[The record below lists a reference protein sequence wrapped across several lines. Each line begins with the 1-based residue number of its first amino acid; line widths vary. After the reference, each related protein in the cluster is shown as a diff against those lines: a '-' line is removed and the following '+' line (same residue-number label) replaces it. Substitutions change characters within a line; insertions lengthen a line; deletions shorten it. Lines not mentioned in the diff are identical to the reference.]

1 MEEVLNIKLHNEEY
15 ETLNGFLVYR
25 LDKVP
30 EEDEHSEIQE
40 KGYSFQILSVANK
53 IIDKVKVTKLPQE
66 DEADKEE
73 TEKE

>member
-1 MEEVLNIKLHNEEY
+1 MKGLTPLEDVEEVLNIKLHNEEY

-40 KGYSFQILSVANK
+40 DVYKRQTFCNDNFTFIRGKFIYDNF
-53 IIDKVKVTKLPQE
+53 
-66 DEADKEE
+66 
-73 TEKE
+73 